1 MNNTLCFWVTW
12 GVGGSP
18 KSWLASKA
26 PIRRP
31 KRSSEATLDNVTIQ
45 CNNVLLLHQS
55 QPGSQAPRHHSNQT
69 TTQQPAR
76 PSAKIYIMT
85 IMVGSMYTYQHQVR
99 CVGVLC
105 SLARHHG
112 PTPGPRRALIGAR
125 TSKQASKATKSNP
138 AGGSDPG

>member
-12 GVGGSP
+12 GGGGSP

-31 KRSSEATLDNVTIQ
+31 KRSSEATLDNV
-45 CNNVLLLHQS
+45 LFFYQS
-55 QPGSQAPRHHSNQT
+55 SKGNQAPRHPGNQT

-85 IMVGSMYTYQHQVR
+85 TMVGSMYTYQHQVR

-125 TSKQASKATKSNP
+125 TSKQSKATTKSNP